1 MGIHWRHFG
10 RKTLQILCL
19 VSTQCTYV
27 PHCNNSTQYYY
38 PVGRLQRPISQ
49 CLNPG
54 RFYKL
59 SITLISL
66 SRQSSC
72 TRREHPPEEKKLKS
86 HYLFDGGKK
95 RDTSL
100 HQLLRQ
106 KSTELVSQLRYFRDI
121 CLHSA
126 NKHLSKKAFI
136 KEGLEK
142 LRVYVRT
149 RKTRTN
155 HIRPQYPI

>member
-10 RKTLQILCL
+10 RKTLQVLCL

-38 PVGRLQRPISQ
+38 PVGRLQSPISQ

-106 KSTELVSQLRYFRDI
+106 KSTELVSKHIR
-121 CLHSA
+121 
-126 NKHLSKKAFI
+126 HLSSLNQETLINFSVFKSFLLKASFFFA
-136 KEGLEK
+136 
-142 LRVYVRT
+142 
-149 RKTRTN
+149 
-155 HIRPQYPI
+155 